1 MRDPV
6 VPWFMHTSCMT
17 AVRRDRTPH
26 RSTSGTRS
34 GKTRAAKTVDD
45 RPASA
50 ASAGTARVAQV
61 RLRAEE
67 MAALQ
72 VVMRTMHLGST
83 SDALREGLRL
93 LAREAT
99 EIDAAA
105 DIRAFY
111 ADVPAPLPDGVPPA
125 TDDELSAADEA
136 RW

>member
-1 MRDPV
+1 
-6 VPWFMHTSCMT
+6 MT
-17 AVRRDRTPH
+17 AVRRDRSPH
-26 RSTSGTRS
+26 RSASGARS
-34 GKTRAAKTVDD
+34 GKAGAPEKGD
-45 RPASA
+45 RRSPGRT
-50 ASAGTARVAQV
+50 SAGTTRIAQV
-61 RLRAEE
+61 RLRPEE

-72 VVMRTMHLGST
+72 VVMRTMHLDST

-111 ADVPAPLPDGVPPA
+111 ADRPVPLPDGVSPA